1 MKRPIGPLAKLDY
14 FCTQKKIN
22 AFSFSQAQTSW
33 RGGLIRAFHLLLALD
48 LHVLADADTSGT
60 IDYFI

>member
-14 FCTQKKIN
+14 FCTQKKKL
-22 AFSFSQAQTSW
+22 FTFSQAQTSL
-33 RGGLIRAFHLLLALD
+33 RGGPILAFHLLLALD
-48 LHVLADADTSGT
+48 LNVPADADTSGT